1 MKGLSH
7 TSILPHS
14 PLPSKLPHNIEQ
26 SSVCYTVGSCWLS
39 ILNTAVCTCDL
50 KLPNCPLVGGG
61 GQFLAQPAFPS
72 LFLGE
77 HCNTRGPP
85 SMSDH
90 IPSQRSVSGA
100 SPWTSTDCVLVSLVF
115 PQSRAHRIG
124 RNDQRERGGAGG
136 GRAEKS
142 EET

>member
-7 TSILPHS
+7 IPILPQS

-39 ILNTAVCTCDL
+39 ILNIAVCTCDL
-50 KLPNCPLVGGG
+50 TLPNCPLVGGG

-90 IPSQRSVSGA
+90 IPSQRSVNGA
-100 SPWTSTDCVLVSLVF
+100 SPWTSTDYVLVSLVF

-124 RNDQRERGGAGG
+124 RNNQRECGGAGG
-136 GRAEKS
+136 SRAEKS
-142 EET
+142 EKT